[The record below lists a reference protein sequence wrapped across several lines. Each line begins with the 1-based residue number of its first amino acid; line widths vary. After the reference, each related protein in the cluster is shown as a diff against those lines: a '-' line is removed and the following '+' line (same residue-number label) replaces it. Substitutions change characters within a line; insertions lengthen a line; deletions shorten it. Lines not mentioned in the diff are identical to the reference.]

1 MNKFN
6 SCMNYVFRTNL
17 SFMELCKHNFSL
29 LRITHLG
36 FCALLLSLYSLCYA
50 DKNSSRNLLQNND
63 LSKFIVPKGNDQY
76 NWYVVE
82 TGVLKL
88 RSSPNRKHSVLK
100 TKEVFSNF
108 LCSFEF
114 RFVEGNIDSGIELR
128 NNDQIQIGI
137 SGSLKRDMTGSPYIP
152 GLGYPKHAK
161 GVDKLLSSKDW
172 NQMTII
178 CEGPRYRVTLAGNEI
193 LDYQSPRAIPKGP
206 IGIQLHGNRDMKIDF
221 RRFFVDKL

>member
-1 MNKFN
+1 MK
-6 SCMNYVFRTNL
+6 L
-17 SFMELCKHNFSL
+17 GKHNFSL
-29 LRITHLG
+29 HWITHLG
-36 FCALLLSLYSLCYA
+36 FCTLLLSLCSLYYA
-50 DKNSSRNLLQNND
+50 DKSSSRNLLHNND
-63 LSKFIVPKGNDQY
+63 LSMFIVPKGNDQY

-82 TGVLKL
+82 AGVLKL

-108 LCSFEF
+108 RCSFEF

-161 GVDKLLSSKDW
+161 GVDKLLSSKEW
-172 NQMTII
+172 NQMTVI
-178 CEGPRYRVTLAGNEI
+178 CEGPRYRVTLADKEV
-193 LDYQSPRAIPKGP
+193 LDYQSPRAIPLGP

-221 RRFFVDKL
+221 RRFFVKKL

>member
-1 MNKFN
+1 MND
-6 SCMNYVFRTNL
+6 FRKNAPCL
-17 SFMELCKHNFSL
+17 LLKLNKPWILCIL
-29 LRITHLG
+29 
-36 FCALLLSLYSLCYA
+36 FCSVALL
-50 DKNSSRNLLQNND
+50 SRGAENAHILLQTND
-63 LSKFIVPKGNDQY
+63 LSKFIVPKGNNQY

-82 TGVLKL
+82 DGVLQL

-100 TKEVFSNF
+100 TKEVFTDF
-108 LCSFEF
+108 RFRFEF
-114 RFVEGNIDSGIELR
+114 RFIEGNIDSGIELR

-161 GVDKLLSSKDW
+161 GVDKLLNSKDW

-178 CEGPRYRVTLAGNEI
+178 CEGPRYRVNLAGNEI

-221 RRFFVDKL
+221 RRFLVEKL

>member
-1 MNKFN
+1 MNDFRKN
-6 SCMNYVFRTNL
+6 ASCLPLKLNKPWILCILFCSVALL
-17 SFMELCKHNFSL
+17 SHGAENTSL
-29 LRITHLG
+29 LQT
-36 FCALLLSLYSLCYA
+36 
-50 DKNSSRNLLQNND
+50 ND

-82 TGVLKL
+82 DGVLKL

-100 TKEVFSNF
+100 TKEVFTDF
-108 LCSFEF
+108 RCSFEF
-114 RFVEGNIDSGIELR
+114 RFIEGNIDSGIELR

-161 GVDKLLSSKDW
+161 GVDKLLRSKDW

-178 CEGPRYRVTLAGNEI
+178 CEGPRYRVNLAGNEI
-193 LDYQSPRAIPKGP
+193 LDYQSPRAISMGP

-221 RRFFVDKL
+221 RRFFVEKL

>member
-1 MNKFN
+1 MNKFD

-29 LRITHLG
+29 LRITQFGL
-36 FCALLLSLYSLCYA
+36 CTLLLSFCSLSYA
-50 DKNSSRNLLQNND
+50 DKNASRNLLSSND
-63 LSKFIVPKGNDQY
+63 LSQFLVPKGNNQY

-82 TGVLKL
+82 AGVLQL

-108 LCSFEF
+108 RCSFEF

-161 GVDKLLSSKDW
+161 GVDTLLSSKDW

-178 CEGPRYRVTLAGNEI
+178 CEGPRYRVNLAGNEI

-221 RRFFVDKL
+221 RRFFVEKL

>member
-1 MNKFN
+1 MK
-6 SCMNYVFRTNL
+6 
-17 SFMELCKHNFSL
+17 LCKHNFSL
-29 LRITHLG
+29 HWITHLG
-36 FCALLLSLYSLCYA
+36 FCTLLLSLCSLCYA
-50 DKNSSRNLLQNND
+50 DKSSSRNLLHNNN

-82 TGVLKL
+82 AGVLKL

-108 LCSFEF
+108 RCSFEF

-161 GVDKLLSSKDW
+161 GVDKLLSSKAW

-178 CEGPRYRVTLAGNEI
+178 CEGPRYRVKLAGNEI
-193 LDYQSPRAIPKGP
+193 LDYQSPRAISKGP

-221 RRFFVDKL
+221 RIFFVDKL

>member
-1 MNKFN
+1 MNDFHKRDTCLPLKLN
-6 SCMNYVFRTNL
+6 KPL
-17 SFMELCKHNFSL
+17 ILCTLFCSVALFSYG
-29 LRITHLG
+29 TKEFH
-36 FCALLLSLYSLCYA
+36 
-50 DKNSSRNLLQNND
+50 NLLQNND
-63 LSKFIVPKGNDQY
+63 LSEFEVPKGNDQY

-82 TGVLKL
+82 NGVLQL
-88 RSSPNRKHSVLK
+88 RSSPDRKHSVLK
-100 TKEVFSNF
+100 TKKVFTDF
-108 LCSFEF
+108 RCSFEF
-114 RFVEGNIDSGIELR
+114 RFIEGNIDSGIELR

-161 GVDKLLSSKDW
+161 GVDKLLSNKDW

-178 CEGPRYRVTLAGNEI
+178 CEGPRYRVILAGNEI

-221 RRFFVDKL
+221 RRFLVEKL

>member
-1 MNKFN
+1 MYEQFD

-17 SFMELCKHNFSL
+17 SFMELCNHNFSL
-29 LRITHLG
+29 LRITQFGL
-36 FCALLLSLYSLCYA
+36 CTLLSFCSLSYA
-50 DKNSSRNLLQNND
+50 DKNTSRNLLSSND
-63 LSKFIVPKGNDQY
+63 LSQFLIPKGNDQY

-82 TGVLKL
+82 DGVLQL

-100 TKEVFSNF
+100 TKEVFTDF
-108 LCSFEF
+108 RCSFEF
-114 RFVEGNIDSGIELR
+114 RFIEGNIDSGIELR

-161 GVDKLLSSKDW
+161 GVDKLLRSKDW

-178 CEGPRYRVTLAGNEI
+178 CKGPRYRVNLRVMKFWITNRPG
-193 LDYQSPRAIPKGP
+193 PFPKDPLGFNYMAT
-206 IGIQLHGNRDMKIDF
+206 GI
-221 RRFFVDKL
+221 